1 MELRQAGWWIVQATI
16 VVVVLALIAGQVLG
30 QPLLFS
36 FVTTDSM
43 AGTIDPGDGFVALP
57 PELAGELGEGDV
69 VTFEAEEIQGGGLT
83 THRIVGETERGFVTR
98 GDNNPFTDQDGGE
111 PPVQRTEI
119 AAVAWQPGGSV
130 VTIPGLGTAV
140 TAVQSGLET
149 LQFRLAQLLGTRA
162 LLGVEGLAYLLLGL
176 SILLY
181 LLDVAL
187 AGDRDRDRT
196 RSRDTGTS
204 SRRLVAGLALLIV
217 AGATAAMVGPAG
229 AETFGIVSA
238 EFDSDAPDVIR
249 QGTTET
255 IPYRVTN
262 GGLAPTTVYLSPAS
276 DGVAV
281 DSERLGLAGRSS
293 TNVSV
298 SLTAPP
304 ETGFY
309 QLYLEQHRYIEV
321 LPVPVI
327 DALYQYH
334 PWLPIVVIDAV
345 LGLPFYLL
353 GVRVIGTGR
362 LRGRD
367 SDGPGRLA
375 RLRTRLR
382 RFVG

>member
-1 MELRQAGWWIVQATI
+1 MELRQAGWWTVQATI
-16 VVVVLALIAGQVLG
+16 VVVVLALIAGQALG

-36 FVTTDSM
+36 FVTTNSM
-43 AGTIDPGDGFVALP
+43 AGTIDPGEGFVALP
-57 PELAGELGEGDV
+57 PELTGELGEGDV
-69 VTFEAEEIQGGGLT
+69 VIFEAEEIQGGGLT
-83 THRIVGETERGFVTR
+83 THRIVGETERGFLTR

-111 PPVQRTEI
+111 PPVQRAEI

-140 TAVQSGLET
+140 TAVQSGLEA

-187 AGDRDRDRT
+187 ADDRGRDRT

-229 AETFGIVSA
+229 AESFGIVSA

-262 GGLAPTTVYLSPAS
+262 GGLVPTTVYLSPAS

-281 DSERLGLAGRSS
+281 DTERLGLAGRSS
-293 TNVSV
+293 ANVSV

-321 LPVPVI
+321 LPPPVI
-327 DALYQYH
+327 DALYRYH
-334 PWLPIVVIDAV
+334 PWLPIVAIDAV
-345 LGLPFYLL
+345 LGVPFYLL
-353 GVRVIGTGR
+353 GVRTIGAGR

-367 SDGPGRLA
+367 DDRPGRLD
-375 RLRTRLR
+375 RLRNRLR
-382 RFVG
+382 RLVS

>member
-16 VVVVLALIAGQVLG
+16 VVVVLALVAGQALG

-43 AGTIDPGDGFVALP
+43 AGTIDPGEGFVALP

-69 VTFEAEEIQGGGLT
+69 VVFEAEEIQGGGLT
-83 THRIVGETERGFVTR
+83 THRIVGETERGFLTR

-111 PPVQRTEI
+111 PPVQRPEI

-196 RSRDTGTS
+196 RGRDTGTS

-262 GGLAPTTVYLSPAS
+262 GGLVPTTVYLSPAS

-293 TNVSV
+293 ANVSV

-321 LPVPVI
+321 LPAPVI

-334 PWLPIVVIDAV
+334 PWLPIVAIDAV
-345 LGLPFYLL
+345 LGVPFYLL
-353 GVRVIGTGR
+353 GVRAVGAGR
-362 LRGRD
+362 LRSRD
-367 SDGPGRLA
+367 SDRPGRLA

-382 RFVG
+382 RLVG